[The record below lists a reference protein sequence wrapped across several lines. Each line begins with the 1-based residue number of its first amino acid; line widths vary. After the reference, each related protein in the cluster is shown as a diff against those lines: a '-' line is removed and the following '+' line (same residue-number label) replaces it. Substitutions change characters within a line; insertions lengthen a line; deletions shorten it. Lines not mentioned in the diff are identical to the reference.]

1 MYFKLQLLPQKER
14 GFSLHYSWSRSVMF
28 TNSIKMGKWFSP
40 KLNFFF
46 IKYLWFFFFFVTADI
61 PKSSRGWSRCGRS
74 SRQSK
79 SAISGV
85 AAATTTTAS
94 ANRTTTTASRYVLIP
109 SPARGYYFRA
119 WRIGASTVKSQFR
132 ILFLQRQK
140 NVKSQNKSWKK
151 SLRRGIMPQRRWLSY
166 FFLFWLKNWK
176 KYAKKRNCTL
186 YVFFSFD
193 STELGMFPNSL
204 DHPKVSKS

>member
-1 MYFKLQLLPQKER
+1 MYFMLQLLPQKER

-28 TNSIKMGKWFSP
+28 TNSIKMEKWFSP
-40 KLNFFF
+40 KLNTFFYKLVM
-46 IKYLWFFFFFVTADI
+46 IFFFFVTADI

-74 SRQSK
+74 SRQSQ

-109 SPARGYYFRA
+109 APARGYYFRV
-119 WRIGASTVKSQFR
+119 WRTDFIGASTVKSQFR

-176 KYAKKRNCTL
+176 KYAKKWNSTL
-186 YVFFSFD
+186 LCLFFW
-193 STELGMFPNSL
+193 PNSECSRTVL
-204 DHPKVSKS
+204 SPESK

>member
-46 IKYLWFFFFFVTADI
+46 INYLWFFSFLLQQI
-61 PKSSRGWSRCGRS
+61 YRN
-74 SRQSK
+74 Q
-79 SAISGV
+79 
-85 AAATTTTAS
+85 AAAGAAAAAAA
-94 ANRTTTTASRYVLIP
+94 ANPNQQSLALQQQQQQQLQLIAQQQQLAGMYIYP
-109 SPARGYYFRA
+109 HPRA
-119 WRIGASTVKSQFR
+119 AIILECKITVQDFVPTET
-132 ILFLQRQK
+132 K

-151 SLRRGIMPQRRWLSY
+151 SLRRGIMPQRRWLGY

-176 KYAKKRNCTL
+176 IFMQKKEKYSLC
-186 YVFFSFD
+186 FFFLL
-193 STELGMFPNSL
+193 TELWMFPNSF

>member
-1 MYFKLQLLPQKER
+1 M
-14 GFSLHYSWSRSVMF
+14 
-28 TNSIKMGKWFSP
+28 
-40 KLNFFF
+40 NFF
-46 IKYLWFFFFFVTADI
+46 INYLCFFFFFVTADI

-74 SRQSK
+74 SRQSQ

-109 SPARGYYFRA
+109 SPARGYYFRV
-119 WRIGASTVKSQFR
+119 WRTDFIGASTVKSQFR

-140 NVKSQNKSWKK
+140 KVKSQNKSWKK

-166 FFLFWLKNWK
+166 FFFVLTEKLKEICKKKELYSLCFFFLLTRPNWECSRIVWITRK
-176 KYAKKRNCTL
+176 
-186 YVFFSFD
+186 
-193 STELGMFPNSL
+193 
-204 DHPKVSKS
+204 